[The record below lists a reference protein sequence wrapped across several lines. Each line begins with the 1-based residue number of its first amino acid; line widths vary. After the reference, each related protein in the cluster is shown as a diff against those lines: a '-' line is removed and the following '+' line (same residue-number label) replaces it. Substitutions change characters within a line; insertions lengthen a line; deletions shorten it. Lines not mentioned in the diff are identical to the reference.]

1 MAYWQP
7 RGGEFHFFERAHNT
21 NNRAKIQT
29 ASKGELLVHRSRQRG
44 VASSLLIRVYSL
56 DRLCDHVLNNHYRI
70 NPLPQ
75 RCVVAS
81 QPFLPP
87 SYPHPYDYY
96 GDDYDDYSDI
106 AAGVP
111 AALLAQSSGT
121 PVAEPLIPSPPTER
135 SPPQVAIEYAH
146 DDATG
151 RVQMASAPPILARSV
166 SCSSISAAM
175 TNMTMAHRAL

>member
-56 DRLCDHVLNNHYRI
+56 DRLCDHVLNNHHRI

-81 QPFLPP
+81 RTHPRPYHRPF
-87 SYPHPYDYY
+87 HHQPYDDIY
-96 GDDYDDYSDI
+96 DYSDI

-151 RVQMASAPPILARSV
+151 SVQMASAPPILARSV
-166 SCSSISAAM
+166 SCSTISAAM